1 MALVGLGGRA
11 GQRSTATATGSW
23 ELGAGLRCH
32 VDPIPKRGRAGTTG
46 LAITP
51 KGYGHRFLDDQ
62 STVAISMRRISKFVR
77 GNIQYRT
84 VERRTQRELLPMS
97 EAGVTVARHY
107 SLRQPASFAEF
118 ENSAKLFG
126 VILYSLAADSETGMS
141 RRP

>member
-1 MALVGLGGRA
+1 MELGA
-11 GQRSTATATGSW
+11 GSW
-23 ELGAGLRCH
+23 ELGAWLRGH
-32 VDPIPKRGRAGTTG
+32 VDPIPKRGRTGTTG

-51 KGYGHRFLDDQ
+51 KGYGHRFLDDPN
-62 STVAISMRRISKFVR
+62 TVAISLRRISKFVR

-84 VERRTQRELLPMS
+84 VECRAQRELLPMF

-126 VILYSLAADSETGMS
+126 VNLYSRVVNSEAWLSQEQSG
-141 RRP
+141 RWGLGHCAKPVA